1 MHALATSWFQG
12 CSARSTT
19 ARVRGGQF
27 LLRRLHSVLDY
38 TDNIQSMDAMQE
50 MPQSPVW
57 NWHVGASQTAA
68 SAPYTSVPFPS
79 HVRNAFKRSGGTLTE
94 RHDATGELV
103 RLLDDLS
110 TEFRW
115 IAARARETYAKGVQV
130 EPLTAALVT
139 QQLYFALCHDG
150 YACLLVSKDQPEP
163 MCLPPDMPSGSYV
176 IVLVS
181 LDADVQFAPAEGVMG
196 SLFSVYKRKTAPGR
210 AGRRED
216 LQVCLADQVAVGY
229 ALYGSSTQLCYSMR
243 GNPGVYRFVLHPVAK
258 QFFMCWGGPLEFGVE
273 HDRNRRRLSELV
285 AVHSEPKAVSDVITP
300 VFFATR
306 ESFLGDDALARALRH
321 LADQHEYSAVH
332 TGCLIGDFHTLL
344 QRGGILIADKV
355 DLLCE
360 AAPLA
365 YLAEEAGARAI
376 NEYGSRILDQR
387 LGGDDPLHAKTQLLI
402 GSTTQ
407 LAELERLLRHYRS
420 EEDAREHP

>member
-1 MHALATSWFQG
+1 
-12 CSARSTT
+12 
-19 ARVRGGQF
+19 
-27 LLRRLHSVLDY
+27 
-38 TDNIQSMDAMQE
+38 MDAVQE

-216 LQVCLADQVAVGY
+216 LQVCFGGPGCSWLCVVRKFDT
-229 ALYGSSTQLCYSMR
+229 ALLQHARESGCLSLCAAPSR
-243 GNPGVYRFVLHPVAK
+243 ETVLHVLGRSVRVRCRARSQPT
-258 QFFMCWGGPLEFGVE
+258 
-273 HDRNRRRLSELV
+273 
-285 AVHSEPKAVSDVITP
+285 TP
-300 VFFATR
+300 
-306 ESFLGDDALARALRH
+306 E
-321 LADQHEYSAVH
+321 
-332 TGCLIGDFHTLL
+332 
-344 QRGGILIADKV
+344 
-355 DLLCE
+355 
-360 AAPLA
+360 
-365 YLAEEAGARAI
+365 
-376 NEYGSRILDQR
+376 
-387 LGGDDPLHAKTQLLI
+387 
-402 GSTTQ
+402 
-407 LAELERLLRHYRS
+407 
-420 EEDAREHP
+420 